1 MLRHPTRKAY
11 VRAELMLVLGNA
23 TKRTARSGFAI
34 PMTSEDR
41 FSARLDVERESQIH
55 FFWATRKIPFSKSS
69 MSHRCLFCPYVHHG
83 WLRRSERIWLHKWF
97 FHTVARVKR
106 VETRVSNSTMKSE
119 AQGWS
124 SEPLSPTTY
133 IPYIVSQVPT
143 DLQEVCFR
151 ICVCTL
157 SNILCF
163 LKR

>member
-1 MLRHPTRKAY
+1 MLPKGLLGLALQFPWQARTGFLRDW
-11 VRAELMLVLGNA
+11 ML
-23 TKRTARSGFAI
+23 
-34 PMTSEDR
+34 SENLK
-41 FSARLDVERESQIH
+41 FI
-55 FFWATRKIPFSKSS
+55 FFWATRKIPFLKSS